1 MVDSIIEAGQ
11 IANPDL
17 KEATLTNIKYELLE
31 ILFDYS
37 SRFQTKYEKAKATIK
52 EKLLEDDIN
61 IDDYEKFIN
70 DYLIPFYA
78 KLPTMYKSYEE
89 MLEGLDERTKIS
101 PRFIAGIKIGTTI
114 SFDYFY
120 YTFHKKEIESYDEFE
135 KNLVHDIAI
144 KSDVVESG
152 KERELKKELK
162 NEGLGES
169 DFDFLDEQHKIA
181 HEYYC
186 YFSQFI

>member
-1 MVDSIIEAGQ
+1 MIDSIIKAGQ
-11 IANPDL
+11 IVNPDL

-37 SRFQTKYEKAKATIK
+37 SRFQTKYEKAKAVIK
-52 EKLLEDDIN
+52 EKLLEEGIN
-61 IDDYEKFIN
+61 IDDYEKFIE

-89 MLEGLDERTKIS
+89 MLEDLDGRTKIG

-120 YTFHKKEIESYDEFE
+120 YTFANKEIESYDEFE

-144 KSDVVESG
+144 KSDVVVST

-162 NEGLGES
+162 MEGLEES
-169 DFDFLDEQHKIA
+169 DFDFLDEQHRIA
-181 HEYYC
+181 NEYYC

>member
-1 MVDSIIEAGQ
+1 MIDSIIKAEQ

-17 KEATLTNIKYELLE
+17 KKATLTNIKYELLE

-37 SRFQTKYEKAKATIK
+37 SRFQTKYEKAKATIR
-52 EKLLEDDIN
+52 EKLLKEDID
-61 IDDYEKFIN
+61 IDDYKDFI
-70 DYLIPFYA
+70 DSYLIPFYA

-89 MLEGLDERTKIS
+89 MLEDLDERTKIS

-120 YTFHKKEIESYDEFE
+120 YNFSKREIESYDEFE
-135 KNLVHDIAI
+135 KYLVHSIVV
-144 KSDVVESG
+144 KSDVVVSI
-152 KERELKKELK
+152 KERERGDL
-162 NEGLGES
+162 
-169 DFDFLDEQHKIA
+169 DFIDRQYIIQYKIA
-181 HEYYC
+181 NEYYN